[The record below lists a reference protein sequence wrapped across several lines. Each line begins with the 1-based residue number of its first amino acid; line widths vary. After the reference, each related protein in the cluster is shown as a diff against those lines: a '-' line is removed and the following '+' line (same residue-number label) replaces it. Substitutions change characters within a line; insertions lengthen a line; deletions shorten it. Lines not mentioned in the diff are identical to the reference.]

1 VTHVATVVV
10 PPQAE
15 TLTDFPL
22 YVDLST
28 LNSTFWSTVANGGG
42 DIRCYAAD
50 GTTALPREV
59 VSCDTASD
67 TGELHVKVTLSA
79 SDFTFVQIHAD
90 GSSSEPAFTD
100 PTHGRNAVW
109 ADYAMVFHGDDSADS
124 TGHHTFSQVAA
135 PTYVSGQL
143 GNAVAGGKW
152 TAPTTSAL
160 DSALSGNVTVQLWW
174 KFVGAT
180 QNEELVDQRTDTSG
194 SWWSFWIQSDYIA
207 FNLDDGAANKGVAD
221 TTFDFDTDGVSNQ
234 WYLLTG
240 VRNVSTPLTAI
251 YKDGALLASV
261 ADASGDASSTKD
273 LSIDPTYGDEIRI
286 RGSALSANW
295 IATEYKNQSD
305 PASFYWAA
313 GPNAAHTATVTVDQ
327 TIPAVR
333 CDDFPMYI
341 DLADMPA
348 SFWSSVANGG
358 GDIRT
363 FLADGTELAREVVS
377 CEPGIPAGIGP
388 SVVGVATSTGADSGS
403 PEYSFDINLPSGI
416 ASGDVLLLIGI
427 NGSGTDTFSAIS
439 GFDVL
444 EYESNSFTQ
453 LFIAARV
460 ADGTEGASVSASWTA
475 SVGNV
480 AFLAYCIRG
489 TSLDNLEFLL
499 SSRRGTSTPLFP
511 TFTHSKDDN
520 NLFIAAGFFD
530 DDNSSV
536 VSASSGWDNF
546 QIASSGTVTNSSV
559 RVAAVQLEQ
568 EGDSVS
574 PGGWQLSELEG
585 FWPLIIG
592 FAPKRDQGEL
602 HVKVPTLSIIQDTV
616 LHIYTDGASADYAAT
631 DPFGR
636 NAVWGD
642 YGAVY
647 HFSDGASATSVA
659 DSSGNV
665 DLAVTGTV
673 SEVDSGG
680 LGTALDFGGSAYATA
695 DTAAISNFPLTMSAW
710 FRYDEDG
717 FISDV
722 TDSGAPFNRVFM
734 HTTGGKVRLYAD
746 GDTNVSSASTLT
758 AGNWYLAHGVAPVG
772 SAEAMYINGSQDMGY
787 SGLTSTRSIAGL
799 DRTDV
804 ARLGDS
810 TPGGFGTGPL
820 GELRIRPSDL
830 SAQWIATEYNN
841 QSDPSSFYTATD
853 PNAGGG
859 VSVAVPAA
867 SVTITGYAPTV
878 TGEASISV
886 DVPVGEISVTGY
898 APTVTSTDNIEVAIP
913 ADSLTVTGYAP
924 TVTSSDSQEV
934 SPGADSIA
942 VTGYAPTIAITD
954 AQAIVIP
961 AGSVTVTGYAPSV
974 ETTSNVTV
982 EVDTGSVS
990 ITGHAPAVGT
1000 SISVSP
1006 AVSTLSIT
1014 GYAPAVVASVKTV
1027 TCTLVDVNGR
1037 ALPNL
1042 SDLSYAWF
1050 DEPDPANLSTPVV
1063 KGVTESTDGSGV
1075 IEVPISGS
1083 SLTSGQTGLLVL
1095 RSSDGES
1102 LGAYNLPVA

>member
-1 VTHVATVVV
+1 M
-10 PPQAE
+10 P
-15 TLTDFPL
+15 
-22 YVDLST
+22 
-28 LNSTFWSTVANGGG
+28 
-42 DIRCYAAD
+42 
-50 GTTALPREV
+50 
-59 VSCDTASD
+59 
-67 TGELHVKVTLSA
+67 
-79 SDFTFVQIHAD
+79 
-90 GSSSEPAFTD
+90 
-100 PTHGRNAVW
+100 
-109 ADYAMVFHGDDSADS
+109 
-124 TGHHTFSQVAA
+124 
-135 PTYVSGQL
+135 
-143 GNAVAGGKW
+143 
-152 TAPTTSAL
+152 
-160 DSALSGNVTVQLWW
+160 LSG
-174 KFVGAT
+174 
-180 QNEELVDQRTDTSG
+180 SH
-194 SWWSFWIQSDYIA
+194 S
-207 FNLDDGAANKGVAD
+207 
-221 TTFDFDTDGVSNQ
+221 
-234 WYLLTG
+234 
-240 VRNVSTPLTAI
+240 
-251 YKDGALLASV
+251 
-261 ADASGDASSTKD
+261 
-273 LSIDPTYGDEIRI
+273 
-286 RGSALSANW
+286 
-295 IATEYKNQSD
+295 
-305 PASFYWAA
+305 
-313 GPNAAHTATVTVDQ
+313 HTATVTVDQ
-327 TIPAVR
+327 TTPAASL
-333 CDDFPMYI
+333 DDFTMYI

-348 SFWSSVANGG
+348 AFWDSVANGG

-631 DPFGR
+631 DTFGR

-647 HFSDGASATSVA
+647 HFSDGDAATSVT

-665 DLAVTGTV
+665 DLSVTGTV

-717 FISDV
+717 VISDV

-734 HTTGGKVRLYAD
+734 HTTGGQVRLYAD

-772 SAEAMYINGSQDMGY
+772 SAEAMHINGSQDMGY
-787 SGLTSTRSIAGL
+787 FGLTSTRSIAGL

-820 GELRIRPSDL
+820 GEVRIRPSAL
-830 SAQWIATEYNN
+830 SANWITTEYNN
-841 QSDPSSFYTATD
+841 QSDPTSFYTATD
-853 PNAGGG
+853 PSAGGG
-859 VSVAVPAA
+859 ATVDTASLLAQAA
-867 SVTITGYAPTV
+867 
-878 TGEASISV
+878 
-886 DVPVGEISVTGY
+886 
-898 APTVTSTDNIEVAIP
+898 
-913 ADSLTVTGYAP
+913 
-924 TVTSSDSQEV
+924 
-934 SPGADSIA
+934 A
-942 VTGYAPTIAITD
+942 VTGTFTIEGA
-954 AQAIVIP
+954 
-961 AGSVTVTGYAPSV
+961 AGTVTVTFADLQAQSATTPASTATREITSSAALSATDIEFLNYAAREV
-974 ETTSNVTV
+974 TS
-982 EVDTGSVS
+982 
-990 ITGHAPAVGT
+990 A
-1000 SISVSP
+1000 
-1006 AVSTLSIT
+1006 STLTAQS
-1014 GYAPAVVASVKTV
+1014 AAV
-1027 TCTLVDVNGR
+1027 
-1037 ALPNL
+1037 
-1042 SDLSYAWF
+1042 
-1050 DEPDPANLSTPVV
+1050 
-1063 KGVTESTDGSGV
+1063 
-1075 IEVPISGS
+1075 SGS
-1083 SLTSGQTGLLVL
+1083 SDPMRTSEGVLTAQEADLAGTASRTVVAVGSVQAQDSGVASTVGQNQNVTGTGVL
-1095 RSSDGES
+1095 TTFPVSLMATVAINGEVPVTGS
-1102 LGAYNLPVA
+1102 LATVQIATSRQH

>member
-1 VTHVATVVV
+1 M
-10 PPQAE
+10 P
-15 TLTDFPL
+15 
-22 YVDLST
+22 
-28 LNSTFWSTVANGGG
+28 
-42 DIRCYAAD
+42 
-50 GTTALPREV
+50 
-59 VSCDTASD
+59 
-67 TGELHVKVTLSA
+67 
-79 SDFTFVQIHAD
+79 
-90 GSSSEPAFTD
+90 
-100 PTHGRNAVW
+100 
-109 ADYAMVFHGDDSADS
+109 
-124 TGHHTFSQVAA
+124 
-135 PTYVSGQL
+135 
-143 GNAVAGGKW
+143 
-152 TAPTTSAL
+152 
-160 DSALSGNVTVQLWW
+160 LSG
-174 KFVGAT
+174 
-180 QNEELVDQRTDTSG
+180 SH
-194 SWWSFWIQSDYIA
+194 S
-207 FNLDDGAANKGVAD
+207 
-221 TTFDFDTDGVSNQ
+221 
-234 WYLLTG
+234 
-240 VRNVSTPLTAI
+240 
-251 YKDGALLASV
+251 
-261 ADASGDASSTKD
+261 
-273 LSIDPTYGDEIRI
+273 
-286 RGSALSANW
+286 
-295 IATEYKNQSD
+295 
-305 PASFYWAA
+305 
-313 GPNAAHTATVTVDQ
+313 HTATVTVDQ
-327 TIPAVR
+327 TTPAASL
-333 CDDFPMYI
+333 DDFTMYI

-348 SFWSSVANGG
+348 AFWDSVANGG

-631 DPFGR
+631 DTFGR

-647 HFSDGASATSVA
+647 HFSDGDAATSVT

-665 DLAVTGTV
+665 DLSVTGTV

-717 FISDV
+717 VISDV

-734 HTTGGKVRLYAD
+734 HTTGGQVRLYAD

-772 SAEAMYINGSQDMGY
+772 SAEAMHINGSQDMGY
-787 SGLTSTRSIAGL
+787 FGLTSTRSIAGL

-820 GELRIRPSDL
+820 GEVRIRPSAL
-830 SAQWIATEYNN
+830 SANWITTEYNN
-841 QSDPSSFYTATD
+841 QSDPSLFYTATD

-859 VSVAVPAA
+859 GTTNYDVSMAVAGSAGFSHGATAA
-867 SVTITGYAPTV
+867 AL
-878 TGEASISV
+878 A
-886 DVPVGEISVTGY
+886 DM
-898 APTVTSTDNIEVAIP
+898 AI
-913 ADSLTVTGYAP
+913 AGSA
-924 TVTSSDSQEV
+924 
-934 SPGADSIA
+934 GA
-942 VTGYAPTIAITD
+942 TYT
-954 AQAIVIP
+954 AQA
-961 AGSVTVTGYAPSV
+961 AF
-974 ETTSNVTV
+974 
-982 EVDTGSVS
+982 SVS
-990 ITGHAPAVGT
+990 IDQGATAGAAMTGAVDAVADIAADMLIAANVSATATAEAQALAAMVAGVSGGLAMFTGT
-1000 SISVSP
+1000 SLDASMSLSAAAGVSMTATIGANVTMDAGATGGLSVSSAAAAYADMQISAEAAAALIAAAATEAGITVEAVHNITTAGTSLSGDVVTPDRRTFSVTLELRDFSVP
-1006 AVSTLSIT
+1006 AESNTF
-1014 GYAPAVVASVKTV
+1014 TV
-1027 TCTLVDVNGR
+1027 H
-1037 ALPNL
+1037 
-1042 SDLSYAWF
+1042 
-1050 DEPDPANLSTPVV
+1050 
-1063 KGVTESTDGSGV
+1063 
-1075 IEVPISGS
+1075 
-1083 SLTSGQTGLLVL
+1083 
-1095 RSSDGES
+1095 
-1102 LGAYNLPVA
+1102 

>member
-1 VTHVATVVV
+1 
-10 PPQAE
+10 
-15 TLTDFPL
+15 
-22 YVDLST
+22 
-28 LNSTFWSTVANGGG
+28 
-42 DIRCYAAD
+42 
-50 GTTALPREV
+50 
-59 VSCDTASD
+59 
-67 TGELHVKVTLSA
+67 
-79 SDFTFVQIHAD
+79 
-90 GSSSEPAFTD
+90 
-100 PTHGRNAVW
+100 
-109 ADYAMVFHGDDSADS
+109 
-124 TGHHTFSQVAA
+124 
-135 PTYVSGQL
+135 
-143 GNAVAGGKW
+143 
-152 TAPTTSAL
+152 
-160 DSALSGNVTVQLWW
+160 
-174 KFVGAT
+174 
-180 QNEELVDQRTDTSG
+180 
-194 SWWSFWIQSDYIA
+194 
-207 FNLDDGAANKGVAD
+207 
-221 TTFDFDTDGVSNQ
+221 
-234 WYLLTG
+234 
-240 VRNVSTPLTAI
+240 
-251 YKDGALLASV
+251 
-261 ADASGDASSTKD
+261 
-273 LSIDPTYGDEIRI
+273 
-286 RGSALSANW
+286 
-295 IATEYKNQSD
+295 
-305 PASFYWAA
+305 
-313 GPNAAHTATVTVDQ
+313 
-327 TIPAVR
+327 
-333 CDDFPMYI
+333 MYI

-348 SFWSSVANGG
+348 AFWDSVANGG

-631 DPFGR
+631 DTFGR

-647 HFSDGASATSVA
+647 HFSDGDAATSVT

-665 DLAVTGTV
+665 DLSVTGTV

-717 FISDV
+717 VISDV

-734 HTTGGKVRLYAD
+734 HTTGGQVRLYAD

-772 SAEAMYINGSQDMGY
+772 SAEAMHINGSQDMGY
-787 SGLTSTRSIAGL
+787 FGLTSTRSIAGL

-820 GELRIRPSDL
+820 GEVRIRPSAL
-830 SAQWIATEYNN
+830 SANWITTEYNN

-859 VSVAVPAA
+859 GTTNYDVSMAVAGSAGFSHGATAA
-867 SVTITGYAPTV
+867 AL
-878 TGEASISV
+878 A
-886 DVPVGEISVTGY
+886 DM
-898 APTVTSTDNIEVAIP
+898 AI
-913 ADSLTVTGYAP
+913 AGSA
-924 TVTSSDSQEV
+924 
-934 SPGADSIA
+934 GA
-942 VTGYAPTIAITD
+942 TYT
-954 AQAIVIP
+954 AQA
-961 AGSVTVTGYAPSV
+961 AF
-974 ETTSNVTV
+974 
-982 EVDTGSVS
+982 SVS
-990 ITGHAPAVGT
+990 IDQGATAGAAMTGAVDAVADIAADMLIAANVSATATAEAQALAAMVAGVSGGLAMFTGT
-1000 SISVSP
+1000 SLDASMSLSAAAGVSMTATIGANVTMDAGATGGLSVSSAAAAYADMQISAEAAAALIAAAATEAGITVEAVHNITTAGTSLSGDVVTPDRRTFSVTLELRDFSVP
-1006 AVSTLSIT
+1006 AESNTF
-1014 GYAPAVVASVKTV
+1014 TV
-1027 TCTLVDVNGR
+1027 H
-1037 ALPNL
+1037 
-1042 SDLSYAWF
+1042 
-1050 DEPDPANLSTPVV
+1050 
-1063 KGVTESTDGSGV
+1063 
-1075 IEVPISGS
+1075 
-1083 SLTSGQTGLLVL
+1083 
-1095 RSSDGES
+1095 
-1102 LGAYNLPVA
+1102 

>member
-1 VTHVATVVV
+1 M
-10 PPQAE
+10 P
-15 TLTDFPL
+15 
-22 YVDLST
+22 
-28 LNSTFWSTVANGGG
+28 
-42 DIRCYAAD
+42 
-50 GTTALPREV
+50 
-59 VSCDTASD
+59 
-67 TGELHVKVTLSA
+67 
-79 SDFTFVQIHAD
+79 
-90 GSSSEPAFTD
+90 
-100 PTHGRNAVW
+100 
-109 ADYAMVFHGDDSADS
+109 
-124 TGHHTFSQVAA
+124 
-135 PTYVSGQL
+135 
-143 GNAVAGGKW
+143 
-152 TAPTTSAL
+152 
-160 DSALSGNVTVQLWW
+160 LSG
-174 KFVGAT
+174 
-180 QNEELVDQRTDTSG
+180 SH
-194 SWWSFWIQSDYIA
+194 S
-207 FNLDDGAANKGVAD
+207 
-221 TTFDFDTDGVSNQ
+221 
-234 WYLLTG
+234 
-240 VRNVSTPLTAI
+240 
-251 YKDGALLASV
+251 
-261 ADASGDASSTKD
+261 
-273 LSIDPTYGDEIRI
+273 
-286 RGSALSANW
+286 
-295 IATEYKNQSD
+295 
-305 PASFYWAA
+305 
-313 GPNAAHTATVTVDQ
+313 HTATVTVDQ
-327 TIPAVR
+327 TTPAASL
-333 CDDFPMYI
+333 DDFTMYI

-348 SFWSSVANGG
+348 AFWDSVANGG

-631 DPFGR
+631 DTFGR

-647 HFSDGASATSVA
+647 HFSDGDAATSVT

-665 DLAVTGTV
+665 DLSVTGTV

-717 FISDV
+717 VISDV

-734 HTTGGKVRLYAD
+734 HTTGGQVRLYAD

-772 SAEAMYINGSQDMGY
+772 SAEAMHINGSQDMGY
-787 SGLTSTRSIAGL
+787 FGLTSTRSIAGL

-820 GELRIRPSDL
+820 GEVRIRPSAL
-830 SAQWIATEYNN
+830 SANWITTEYNN
-841 QSDPSSFYTATD
+841 QSDPTSFYTATD
-853 PNAGGG
+853 PSAGGG
-859 VSVAVPAA
+859 GTTNYDVSMAVAGSAGFSHGATAA
-867 SVTITGYAPTV
+867 AL
-878 TGEASISV
+878 A
-886 DVPVGEISVTGY
+886 DM
-898 APTVTSTDNIEVAIP
+898 AI
-913 ADSLTVTGYAP
+913 AGSA
-924 TVTSSDSQEV
+924 
-934 SPGADSIA
+934 GA
-942 VTGYAPTIAITD
+942 TYT
-954 AQAIVIP
+954 AQA
-961 AGSVTVTGYAPSV
+961 AF
-974 ETTSNVTV
+974 
-982 EVDTGSVS
+982 SVS
-990 ITGHAPAVGT
+990 IAQGATAGAAMTGAVDAVADIAADMLIAANVSATATAEAQALAAMVAGVSGGLAMFTGT
-1000 SISVSP
+1000 SLDASMSLSAAAGVSMTATIGANVTMDAGATGGLSVSSAAAAYADMQISAEAAAALIAAAATEAGITVEAVHNITTAGTSLSGDVVTPDRRTFSVTLELRDFSVP
-1006 AVSTLSIT
+1006 AESNTF
-1014 GYAPAVVASVKTV
+1014 TV
-1027 TCTLVDVNGR
+1027 H
-1037 ALPNL
+1037 
-1042 SDLSYAWF
+1042 
-1050 DEPDPANLSTPVV
+1050 
-1063 KGVTESTDGSGV
+1063 
-1075 IEVPISGS
+1075 
-1083 SLTSGQTGLLVL
+1083 
-1095 RSSDGES
+1095 
-1102 LGAYNLPVA
+1102 

>member
-1 VTHVATVVV
+1 M
-10 PPQAE
+10 P
-15 TLTDFPL
+15 
-22 YVDLST
+22 
-28 LNSTFWSTVANGGG
+28 
-42 DIRCYAAD
+42 
-50 GTTALPREV
+50 
-59 VSCDTASD
+59 
-67 TGELHVKVTLSA
+67 
-79 SDFTFVQIHAD
+79 
-90 GSSSEPAFTD
+90 
-100 PTHGRNAVW
+100 
-109 ADYAMVFHGDDSADS
+109 
-124 TGHHTFSQVAA
+124 
-135 PTYVSGQL
+135 
-143 GNAVAGGKW
+143 
-152 TAPTTSAL
+152 
-160 DSALSGNVTVQLWW
+160 LSG
-174 KFVGAT
+174 
-180 QNEELVDQRTDTSG
+180 SH
-194 SWWSFWIQSDYIA
+194 S
-207 FNLDDGAANKGVAD
+207 
-221 TTFDFDTDGVSNQ
+221 
-234 WYLLTG
+234 
-240 VRNVSTPLTAI
+240 
-251 YKDGALLASV
+251 
-261 ADASGDASSTKD
+261 
-273 LSIDPTYGDEIRI
+273 
-286 RGSALSANW
+286 
-295 IATEYKNQSD
+295 
-305 PASFYWAA
+305 
-313 GPNAAHTATVTVDQ
+313 HTATVTVDQ
-327 TIPAVR
+327 TTPAASL
-333 CDDFPMYI
+333 DDFTMYI

-348 SFWSSVANGG
+348 AFWDSVANGG

-631 DPFGR
+631 DTFGR

-647 HFSDGASATSVA
+647 HFSDGDAATSVT

-665 DLAVTGTV
+665 DLSVTGTV

-717 FISDV
+717 VISDV

-734 HTTGGKVRLYAD
+734 HTTGGQVRLYAD

-772 SAEAMYINGSQDMGY
+772 SAEAMHINGSQDMGY
-787 SGLTSTRSIAGL
+787 FGLTSTRSIAGL

-820 GELRIRPSDL
+820 GEVRIRPSAL
-830 SAQWIATEYNN
+830 SANWITTEYNN

-859 VSVAVPAA
+859 GTTNYDVSMAVAGSAGFSHGATAA
-867 SVTITGYAPTV
+867 AL
-878 TGEASISV
+878 A
-886 DVPVGEISVTGY
+886 DM
-898 APTVTSTDNIEVAIP
+898 AI
-913 ADSLTVTGYAP
+913 AGSA
-924 TVTSSDSQEV
+924 
-934 SPGADSIA
+934 GA
-942 VTGYAPTIAITD
+942 TYT
-954 AQAIVIP
+954 AQA
-961 AGSVTVTGYAPSV
+961 AF
-974 ETTSNVTV
+974 
-982 EVDTGSVS
+982 SVS
-990 ITGHAPAVGT
+990 IDQGATAGAAMTGAVDAVADIAADMLIAANVSATATAEAQALAAMVAGVSGGLAMFTGT
-1000 SISVSP
+1000 SLDASMSLSAAAGVSMTATIGANVTMDAGATGGLSVSSAAAAYADMQISAEAAAALIAAAATEAGITVEAVHNITTAGTSLSGDVVTPDRRTFSVTLELRDFSVP
-1006 AVSTLSIT
+1006 AESNTF
-1014 GYAPAVVASVKTV
+1014 TV
-1027 TCTLVDVNGR
+1027 H
-1037 ALPNL
+1037 
-1042 SDLSYAWF
+1042 
-1050 DEPDPANLSTPVV
+1050 
-1063 KGVTESTDGSGV
+1063 
-1075 IEVPISGS
+1075 
-1083 SLTSGQTGLLVL
+1083 
-1095 RSSDGES
+1095 
-1102 LGAYNLPVA
+1102 

>member
-1 VTHVATVVV
+1 
-10 PPQAE
+10 
-15 TLTDFPL
+15 
-22 YVDLST
+22 
-28 LNSTFWSTVANGGG
+28 
-42 DIRCYAAD
+42 
-50 GTTALPREV
+50 
-59 VSCDTASD
+59 
-67 TGELHVKVTLSA
+67 
-79 SDFTFVQIHAD
+79 
-90 GSSSEPAFTD
+90 
-100 PTHGRNAVW
+100 
-109 ADYAMVFHGDDSADS
+109 
-124 TGHHTFSQVAA
+124 
-135 PTYVSGQL
+135 
-143 GNAVAGGKW
+143 
-152 TAPTTSAL
+152 
-160 DSALSGNVTVQLWW
+160 
-174 KFVGAT
+174 
-180 QNEELVDQRTDTSG
+180 
-194 SWWSFWIQSDYIA
+194 
-207 FNLDDGAANKGVAD
+207 
-221 TTFDFDTDGVSNQ
+221 
-234 WYLLTG
+234 
-240 VRNVSTPLTAI
+240 
-251 YKDGALLASV
+251 
-261 ADASGDASSTKD
+261 
-273 LSIDPTYGDEIRI
+273 
-286 RGSALSANW
+286 
-295 IATEYKNQSD
+295 
-305 PASFYWAA
+305 
-313 GPNAAHTATVTVDQ
+313 
-327 TIPAVR
+327 
-333 CDDFPMYI
+333 MYI

-348 SFWSSVANGG
+348 AFWDSVANGG

-631 DPFGR
+631 DTFGR

-647 HFSDGASATSVA
+647 HFSDGDAATSVT

-665 DLAVTGTV
+665 DLSVTGTV

-717 FISDV
+717 VISDV

-734 HTTGGKVRLYAD
+734 HTTGGQVRLYAD

-772 SAEAMYINGSQDMGY
+772 SAEAMHINGSQDMGY
-787 SGLTSTRSIAGL
+787 FGLTSTRSIAGL

-820 GELRIRPSDL
+820 GEVRIRPSAL
-830 SAQWIATEYNN
+830 SANWITTEYNN
-841 QSDPSSFYTATD
+841 QSDPTSFYTATD
-853 PNAGGG
+853 PSAGGG
-859 VSVAVPAA
+859 ATVDTASLLAQAA
-867 SVTITGYAPTV
+867 
-878 TGEASISV
+878 
-886 DVPVGEISVTGY
+886 
-898 APTVTSTDNIEVAIP
+898 
-913 ADSLTVTGYAP
+913 
-924 TVTSSDSQEV
+924 
-934 SPGADSIA
+934 A
-942 VTGYAPTIAITD
+942 VTGTFTIEGA
-954 AQAIVIP
+954 
-961 AGSVTVTGYAPSV
+961 AGTVTVTFADLQAQSATTPASTATREITSSAALSATDIEFLNYAAREV
-974 ETTSNVTV
+974 TS
-982 EVDTGSVS
+982 
-990 ITGHAPAVGT
+990 A
-1000 SISVSP
+1000 
-1006 AVSTLSIT
+1006 STLTAQS
-1014 GYAPAVVASVKTV
+1014 AAV
-1027 TCTLVDVNGR
+1027 
-1037 ALPNL
+1037 
-1042 SDLSYAWF
+1042 
-1050 DEPDPANLSTPVV
+1050 
-1063 KGVTESTDGSGV
+1063 
-1075 IEVPISGS
+1075 SGS
-1083 SLTSGQTGLLVL
+1083 SDPMRTSEGVLTAQEADLAGTASRTVVAVGSVQAQDSGVASTVGQNQNVTGTGVL
-1095 RSSDGES
+1095 TTFPVSLMATVAINGEVPVTGS
-1102 LGAYNLPVA
+1102 LATVQIATSRQH

>member
-1 VTHVATVVV
+1 M
-10 PPQAE
+10 P
-15 TLTDFPL
+15 
-22 YVDLST
+22 
-28 LNSTFWSTVANGGG
+28 
-42 DIRCYAAD
+42 
-50 GTTALPREV
+50 
-59 VSCDTASD
+59 
-67 TGELHVKVTLSA
+67 
-79 SDFTFVQIHAD
+79 
-90 GSSSEPAFTD
+90 
-100 PTHGRNAVW
+100 
-109 ADYAMVFHGDDSADS
+109 
-124 TGHHTFSQVAA
+124 
-135 PTYVSGQL
+135 
-143 GNAVAGGKW
+143 
-152 TAPTTSAL
+152 
-160 DSALSGNVTVQLWW
+160 LSG
-174 KFVGAT
+174 
-180 QNEELVDQRTDTSG
+180 SH
-194 SWWSFWIQSDYIA
+194 S
-207 FNLDDGAANKGVAD
+207 
-221 TTFDFDTDGVSNQ
+221 
-234 WYLLTG
+234 
-240 VRNVSTPLTAI
+240 
-251 YKDGALLASV
+251 
-261 ADASGDASSTKD
+261 
-273 LSIDPTYGDEIRI
+273 
-286 RGSALSANW
+286 
-295 IATEYKNQSD
+295 
-305 PASFYWAA
+305 
-313 GPNAAHTATVTVDQ
+313 HTATVTVDQ
-327 TIPAVR
+327 TTPAASL
-333 CDDFPMYI
+333 DDFTMYI

-348 SFWSSVANGG
+348 AFWDSVANGG

-631 DPFGR
+631 DTFGR

-647 HFSDGASATSVA
+647 HFSDGDAATSVT

-665 DLAVTGTV
+665 DLSVTGTV

-717 FISDV
+717 VISDV

-734 HTTGGKVRLYAD
+734 HTTGGQVRLYAD

-772 SAEAMYINGSQDMGY
+772 SAEAMHINGSQDMGY
-787 SGLTSTRSIAGL
+787 FGLTSTRSIAGL

-820 GELRIRPSDL
+820 GEVRIRPSAL
-830 SAQWIATEYNN
+830 SANWITTEYNN
-841 QSDPSSFYTATD
+841 QSDPTSFYTATD
-853 PNAGGG
+853 PSAGGG
-859 VSVAVPAA
+859 ATVDTASLLAQAA
-867 SVTITGYAPTV
+867 
-878 TGEASISV
+878 
-886 DVPVGEISVTGY
+886 
-898 APTVTSTDNIEVAIP
+898 
-913 ADSLTVTGYAP
+913 
-924 TVTSSDSQEV
+924 
-934 SPGADSIA
+934 A
-942 VTGYAPTIAITD
+942 VTGTFTIEGA
-954 AQAIVIP
+954 
-961 AGSVTVTGYAPSV
+961 AGTVTVTFADLQAQSATTPASTATREITSSAALSATDIEFLNYAAREV
-974 ETTSNVTV
+974 TS
-982 EVDTGSVS
+982 
-990 ITGHAPAVGT
+990 A
-1000 SISVSP
+1000 
-1006 AVSTLSIT
+1006 STLAAQS
-1014 GYAPAVVASVKTV
+1014 AAV
-1027 TCTLVDVNGR
+1027 
-1037 ALPNL
+1037 
-1042 SDLSYAWF
+1042 
-1050 DEPDPANLSTPVV
+1050 
-1063 KGVTESTDGSGV
+1063 
-1075 IEVPISGS
+1075 SGS
-1083 SLTSGQTGLLVL
+1083 SDPMRTSEGVLTAQEADLAGTASRTVVAVGSVQAQDSGVASTVGQNQNVAGTGVL
-1095 RSSDGES
+1095 TTFPVSLMAAVAINGEVPVTGS
-1102 LGAYNLPVA
+1102 LATTQIATSRQH

>member
-1 VTHVATVVV
+1 M
-10 PPQAE
+10 P
-15 TLTDFPL
+15 
-22 YVDLST
+22 
-28 LNSTFWSTVANGGG
+28 
-42 DIRCYAAD
+42 
-50 GTTALPREV
+50 
-59 VSCDTASD
+59 
-67 TGELHVKVTLSA
+67 
-79 SDFTFVQIHAD
+79 
-90 GSSSEPAFTD
+90 
-100 PTHGRNAVW
+100 
-109 ADYAMVFHGDDSADS
+109 
-124 TGHHTFSQVAA
+124 
-135 PTYVSGQL
+135 
-143 GNAVAGGKW
+143 
-152 TAPTTSAL
+152 
-160 DSALSGNVTVQLWW
+160 LSG
-174 KFVGAT
+174 
-180 QNEELVDQRTDTSG
+180 SH
-194 SWWSFWIQSDYIA
+194 S
-207 FNLDDGAANKGVAD
+207 
-221 TTFDFDTDGVSNQ
+221 
-234 WYLLTG
+234 
-240 VRNVSTPLTAI
+240 
-251 YKDGALLASV
+251 
-261 ADASGDASSTKD
+261 
-273 LSIDPTYGDEIRI
+273 
-286 RGSALSANW
+286 
-295 IATEYKNQSD
+295 
-305 PASFYWAA
+305 
-313 GPNAAHTATVTVDQ
+313 HTATVTVDQ
-327 TIPAVR
+327 TTPAASL
-333 CDDFPMYI
+333 DDFTMYI

-348 SFWSSVANGG
+348 AFWDSVANGG

-631 DPFGR
+631 DTFGR

-647 HFSDGASATSVA
+647 HFSDGDAATSVT

-665 DLAVTGTV
+665 DLSVTGTV

-717 FISDV
+717 VISDV

-734 HTTGGKVRLYAD
+734 HTTGGQVRLYAD

-772 SAEAMYINGSQDMGY
+772 SAEAMHINGSQDMGY
-787 SGLTSTRSIAGL
+787 FGLTSTRSIAGL

-820 GELRIRPSDL
+820 GEVRIRPSAL
-830 SAQWIATEYNN
+830 SANWITTEYNN
-841 QSDPSSFYTATD
+841 QSDPTSFYTATD
-853 PNAGGG
+853 PSAGGG
-859 VSVAVPAA
+859 GTTNYDVSMAVAGSAGFSHGATAA
-867 SVTITGYAPTV
+867 AL
-878 TGEASISV
+878 A
-886 DVPVGEISVTGY
+886 DM
-898 APTVTSTDNIEVAIP
+898 AI
-913 ADSLTVTGYAP
+913 AGSA
-924 TVTSSDSQEV
+924 
-934 SPGADSIA
+934 GA
-942 VTGYAPTIAITD
+942 TYT
-954 AQAIVIP
+954 AQA
-961 AGSVTVTGYAPSV
+961 AF
-974 ETTSNVTV
+974 
-982 EVDTGSVS
+982 SVS
-990 ITGHAPAVGT
+990 IAQGATAGAAMTGAVDAVADIAADMLIAANVSATATAEAQALAAMVAGVSGGLAMFTGT
-1000 SISVSP
+1000 SLDASMSLSAAAGVSMTATIGANVTMDAGATGGLSVSSAAAAYADMQISAEAAATLIAAAATEAGITVEAVHNITTAGTSLSGDVVTPDRRTFSVTLELRDFSVP
-1006 AVSTLSIT
+1006 AESNTF
-1014 GYAPAVVASVKTV
+1014 TV
-1027 TCTLVDVNGR
+1027 H
-1037 ALPNL
+1037 
-1042 SDLSYAWF
+1042 
-1050 DEPDPANLSTPVV
+1050 
-1063 KGVTESTDGSGV
+1063 
-1075 IEVPISGS
+1075 
-1083 SLTSGQTGLLVL
+1083 
-1095 RSSDGES
+1095 
-1102 LGAYNLPVA
+1102 

>member
-1 VTHVATVVV
+1 M
-10 PPQAE
+10 P
-15 TLTDFPL
+15 
-22 YVDLST
+22 
-28 LNSTFWSTVANGGG
+28 
-42 DIRCYAAD
+42 
-50 GTTALPREV
+50 
-59 VSCDTASD
+59 
-67 TGELHVKVTLSA
+67 
-79 SDFTFVQIHAD
+79 
-90 GSSSEPAFTD
+90 
-100 PTHGRNAVW
+100 
-109 ADYAMVFHGDDSADS
+109 
-124 TGHHTFSQVAA
+124 
-135 PTYVSGQL
+135 
-143 GNAVAGGKW
+143 
-152 TAPTTSAL
+152 
-160 DSALSGNVTVQLWW
+160 LSG
-174 KFVGAT
+174 
-180 QNEELVDQRTDTSG
+180 SH
-194 SWWSFWIQSDYIA
+194 S
-207 FNLDDGAANKGVAD
+207 
-221 TTFDFDTDGVSNQ
+221 
-234 WYLLTG
+234 
-240 VRNVSTPLTAI
+240 
-251 YKDGALLASV
+251 
-261 ADASGDASSTKD
+261 
-273 LSIDPTYGDEIRI
+273 
-286 RGSALSANW
+286 
-295 IATEYKNQSD
+295 
-305 PASFYWAA
+305 
-313 GPNAAHTATVTVDQ
+313 HTATVTVDQ
-327 TIPAVR
+327 TTPAASL
-333 CDDFPMYI
+333 DDFTMYI

-348 SFWSSVANGG
+348 AFWDSVANGG

-489 TSLDNLEFLL
+489 TSLNNLEFLL

-631 DPFGR
+631 DTFGR

-647 HFSDGASATSVA
+647 HFSDGDAATSVT

-665 DLAVTGTV
+665 DLSVTGTV

-717 FISDV
+717 VISDV

-734 HTTGGKVRLYAD
+734 HTTGGQVRLYAD

-772 SAEAMYINGSQDMGY
+772 SAEAMHINGSQDMGY
-787 SGLTSTRSIAGL
+787 FGLTSTRSIAGL

-820 GELRIRPSDL
+820 GEVRIRPSAL
-830 SAQWIATEYNN
+830 SANWITTEYNN
-841 QSDPSSFYTATD
+841 QSDPTSFYTATD
-853 PNAGGG
+853 PSAGGG
-859 VSVAVPAA
+859 
-867 SVTITGYAPTV
+867 
-878 TGEASISV
+878 ESISPDSLYQSVSIEGVTLTQAHVLAAANLAQLQAIGAATLAQANSIAPHGV
-886 DVPVGEISVTGY
+886 DQTAGIESATLTQAHIIAPAGISQHQQIGTASLVSAGVLSVFGLAQTQTLDEAILTVAGALDVDGVSQSQVLEALTLVQNNILAPAGLAQEAALEATTINAAALGITPAGIEQVMAIDPTGMTQYHVLAVSDLAQDQILEAARFGGLVIGELQGRIYVFAALDGDVY
-898 APTVTSTDNIEVAIP
+898 AIP
-913 ADSLTVTGYAP
+913 ALTG
-924 TVTSSDSQEV
+924 
-934 SPGADSIA
+934 
-942 VTGYAPTIAITD
+942 TI
-954 AQAIVIP
+954 
-961 AGSVTVTGYAPSV
+961 
-974 ETTSNVTV
+974 
-982 EVDTGSVS
+982 
-990 ITGHAPAVGT
+990 H
-1000 SISVSP
+1000 
-1006 AVSTLSIT
+1006 
-1014 GYAPAVVASVKTV
+1014 
-1027 TCTLVDVNGR
+1027 
-1037 ALPNL
+1037 
-1042 SDLSYAWF
+1042 
-1050 DEPDPANLSTPVV
+1050 
-1063 KGVTESTDGSGV
+1063 
-1075 IEVPISGS
+1075 
-1083 SLTSGQTGLLVL
+1083 
-1095 RSSDGES
+1095 
-1102 LGAYNLPVA
+1102 

>member
-1 VTHVATVVV
+1 M
-10 PPQAE
+10 P
-15 TLTDFPL
+15 
-22 YVDLST
+22 
-28 LNSTFWSTVANGGG
+28 
-42 DIRCYAAD
+42 
-50 GTTALPREV
+50 
-59 VSCDTASD
+59 
-67 TGELHVKVTLSA
+67 
-79 SDFTFVQIHAD
+79 
-90 GSSSEPAFTD
+90 
-100 PTHGRNAVW
+100 
-109 ADYAMVFHGDDSADS
+109 
-124 TGHHTFSQVAA
+124 
-135 PTYVSGQL
+135 
-143 GNAVAGGKW
+143 
-152 TAPTTSAL
+152 
-160 DSALSGNVTVQLWW
+160 LSG
-174 KFVGAT
+174 
-180 QNEELVDQRTDTSG
+180 SH
-194 SWWSFWIQSDYIA
+194 S
-207 FNLDDGAANKGVAD
+207 
-221 TTFDFDTDGVSNQ
+221 
-234 WYLLTG
+234 
-240 VRNVSTPLTAI
+240 
-251 YKDGALLASV
+251 
-261 ADASGDASSTKD
+261 
-273 LSIDPTYGDEIRI
+273 
-286 RGSALSANW
+286 
-295 IATEYKNQSD
+295 
-305 PASFYWAA
+305 
-313 GPNAAHTATVTVDQ
+313 HTATVTVDQ
-327 TIPAVR
+327 TTPAASL
-333 CDDFPMYI
+333 DDFTMYI

-348 SFWSSVANGG
+348 AFWDSVANGG

-631 DPFGR
+631 DTFGR

-647 HFSDGASATSVA
+647 HFSDGDAATSVT

-665 DLAVTGTV
+665 DLSVTGTV

-717 FISDV
+717 VISDV

-734 HTTGGKVRLYAD
+734 HTTGGQVRLYAD

-772 SAEAMYINGSQDMGY
+772 SAEAMHINGSQDMGY
-787 SGLTSTRSIAGL
+787 FGLTSTRSIAGL

-820 GELRIRPSDL
+820 GEVRIRPSAL
-830 SAQWIATEYNN
+830 SANWITTEYNN

-859 VSVAVPAA
+859 GTTNYDVSMAVAGSAGFSHGATAA
-867 SVTITGYAPTV
+867 AL
-878 TGEASISV
+878 A
-886 DVPVGEISVTGY
+886 DM
-898 APTVTSTDNIEVAIP
+898 AI
-913 ADSLTVTGYAP
+913 AGSA
-924 TVTSSDSQEV
+924 
-934 SPGADSIA
+934 GA
-942 VTGYAPTIAITD
+942 TYT
-954 AQAIVIP
+954 AQA
-961 AGSVTVTGYAPSV
+961 AF
-974 ETTSNVTV
+974 
-982 EVDTGSVS
+982 SVS
-990 ITGHAPAVGT
+990 IAQGATAGAAMTGAVDAVADIAADMLIAANVSATATAEAQALAAMVAGVSGGLAMFTGT
-1000 SISVSP
+1000 SLDASMSLSAAAGVSMTATIGANVTMDAGATGGLSVSSAAAAYADMQISAEAAAALIAAAATEAGITVEAVHNITTAGTSLSGDVVTPDRRTFSVTLELRDFSVP
-1006 AVSTLSIT
+1006 AESNTF
-1014 GYAPAVVASVKTV
+1014 TV
-1027 TCTLVDVNGR
+1027 H
-1037 ALPNL
+1037 
-1042 SDLSYAWF
+1042 
-1050 DEPDPANLSTPVV
+1050 
-1063 KGVTESTDGSGV
+1063 
-1075 IEVPISGS
+1075 
-1083 SLTSGQTGLLVL
+1083 
-1095 RSSDGES
+1095 
-1102 LGAYNLPVA
+1102 

>member
-1 VTHVATVVV
+1 M
-10 PPQAE
+10 P
-15 TLTDFPL
+15 
-22 YVDLST
+22 
-28 LNSTFWSTVANGGG
+28 
-42 DIRCYAAD
+42 
-50 GTTALPREV
+50 
-59 VSCDTASD
+59 
-67 TGELHVKVTLSA
+67 
-79 SDFTFVQIHAD
+79 
-90 GSSSEPAFTD
+90 
-100 PTHGRNAVW
+100 
-109 ADYAMVFHGDDSADS
+109 
-124 TGHHTFSQVAA
+124 
-135 PTYVSGQL
+135 
-143 GNAVAGGKW
+143 
-152 TAPTTSAL
+152 
-160 DSALSGNVTVQLWW
+160 LSG
-174 KFVGAT
+174 
-180 QNEELVDQRTDTSG
+180 SH
-194 SWWSFWIQSDYIA
+194 S
-207 FNLDDGAANKGVAD
+207 
-221 TTFDFDTDGVSNQ
+221 
-234 WYLLTG
+234 
-240 VRNVSTPLTAI
+240 
-251 YKDGALLASV
+251 
-261 ADASGDASSTKD
+261 
-273 LSIDPTYGDEIRI
+273 
-286 RGSALSANW
+286 
-295 IATEYKNQSD
+295 
-305 PASFYWAA
+305 
-313 GPNAAHTATVTVDQ
+313 HTATVTVDQ
-327 TIPAVR
+327 TTPAASL
-333 CDDFPMYI
+333 DDFTMYI

-348 SFWSSVANGG
+348 AFWDSVANGG

-631 DPFGR
+631 DTFGR

-647 HFSDGASATSVA
+647 HFSDGDAATSVT

-665 DLAVTGTV
+665 DLSVTGTV

-717 FISDV
+717 VISDV

-734 HTTGGKVRLYAD
+734 HTTGGQVRLYAD

-772 SAEAMYINGSQDMGY
+772 SAEAMHINGSQDMGY
-787 SGLTSTRSIAGL
+787 FGLTSTRSIAGL

-820 GELRIRPSDL
+820 GEVRIRPSAL
-830 SAQWIATEYNN
+830 SANWITTEYNN

-859 VSVAVPAA
+859 GTTNYDVSMAVAGSAGFSHGATAA
-867 SVTITGYAPTV
+867 AL
-878 TGEASISV
+878 A
-886 DVPVGEISVTGY
+886 DM
-898 APTVTSTDNIEVAIP
+898 AI
-913 ADSLTVTGYAP
+913 AGSA
-924 TVTSSDSQEV
+924 
-934 SPGADSIA
+934 GA
-942 VTGYAPTIAITD
+942 TYT
-954 AQAIVIP
+954 AQA
-961 AGSVTVTGYAPSV
+961 AF
-974 ETTSNVTV
+974 
-982 EVDTGSVS
+982 SVS
-990 ITGHAPAVGT
+990 IAQGATAGAAMTGAVDAVADIAADMLIAANVSATATAEAQALAAMVAGVSGGLAMFTGT
-1000 SISVSP
+1000 SLDASMSLSAAAGVSMTATIGANVTMDAGATGGLSVSSAAAAYADMQISAEAAATLIAAAATEAGITVEAVHNITTAGTSLSGDVVTPDRRTFSVTLELRDFSVP
-1006 AVSTLSIT
+1006 AESNTF
-1014 GYAPAVVASVKTV
+1014 TV
-1027 TCTLVDVNGR
+1027 H
-1037 ALPNL
+1037 
-1042 SDLSYAWF
+1042 
-1050 DEPDPANLSTPVV
+1050 
-1063 KGVTESTDGSGV
+1063 
-1075 IEVPISGS
+1075 
-1083 SLTSGQTGLLVL
+1083 
-1095 RSSDGES
+1095 
-1102 LGAYNLPVA
+1102 